1 MSSKKAC
8 NKYGW
13 VIIADPAVSHSDNA
27 QSDKSK
33 AQRKTRKAAAS
44 AENATPTALP
54 ASRTPPVPPDRL
66 LEHMLTLELGEAKM
80 RDEGYRSGIAART
93 YGKSREATVAARVV
107 EMSVRELEVEL
118 DKRLTEEDMK
128 YGCSHD
134 DYEAF
139 MGAGMRRVRA
149 QVAASVDPEHRRLDR
164 PVVHDLHAAA
174 LMLLAQLEADS
185 SAAGDSRPEK
195 PPSETRKA
203 PANSALETSETA
215 SKELAAS
222 QLPSANFAAGAGKR
236 TEGAVG
242 SQEACLTSNGQVAG
256 SHSSPGR
263 VLSLSTS
270 AAGVGKGPEGVS
282 GRPASGQRGESKAAF
297 GAVLDMLSTGTQ
309 QSPGQ
314 VSESRATSV
323 ESTGDPSTEASAQR
337 ALSQPVAC
345 DESLHQLPP
354 PPEGAVQAASH
365 HSSDS
370 QDASQSAAS
379 CAERSGSSSIASG
392 AAAIPQG
399 SMLTSGGQAAGSHSS
414 PGRASSPPCFCTCL
428 PLSLPEALIRPLAH
442 HTVTKQHLRRKG
454 CR

>member
-1 MSSKKAC
+1 
-8 NKYGW
+8 
-13 VIIADPAVSHSDNA
+13 
-27 QSDKSK
+27 
-33 AQRKTRKAAAS
+33 
-44 AENATPTALP
+44 
-54 ASRTPPVPPDRL
+54 
-66 LEHMLTLELGEAKM
+66 
-80 RDEGYRSGIAART
+80 
-93 YGKSREATVAARVV
+93 
-107 EMSVRELEVEL
+107 
-118 DKRLTEEDMK
+118 MK

-134 DYEAF
+134 VYEAF

-149 QVAASVDPEHRRLDR
+149 QVAASMEPEHRRLDR

-263 VLSLSTS
+263 VFVSFNLLQQES
-270 AAGVGKGPEGVS
+270 GKGPEGVS
-282 GRPASGQRGESKAAF
+282 GRPASGQRGERKAAF
-297 GAVLDMLSTGTQ
+297 GAVLDMLSTGIQ
-309 QSPGQ
+309 QSPEQ

-323 ESTGDPSTEASAQR
+323 ESTGDPSMEASAQR

-354 PPEGAVQAASH
+354 PPEGAV
-365 HSSDS
+365 
-370 QDASQSAAS
+370 AS
-379 CAERSGSSSIASG
+379 CQPA
-392 AAAIPQG
+392 Q
-399 SMLTSGGQAAGSHSS
+399 Q
-414 PGRASSPPCFCTCL
+414 
-428 PLSLPEALIRPLAH
+428 
-442 HTVTKQHLRRKG
+442 
-454 CR
+454 